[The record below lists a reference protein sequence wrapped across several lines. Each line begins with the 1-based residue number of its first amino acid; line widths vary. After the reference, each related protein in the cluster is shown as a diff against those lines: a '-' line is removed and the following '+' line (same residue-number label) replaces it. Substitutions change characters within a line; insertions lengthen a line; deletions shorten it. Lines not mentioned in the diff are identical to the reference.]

1 MATSKQNISLMLLEL
16 GLPSNDLVL
25 YFQIISKLIKKY
37 WKRIFSTSVLD
48 CIREADVNTYVLLQI
63 LHKHKKFKL
72 SDIKSLVKD
81 TKENKDYLPSF
92 EINMIETSQKYNIQ
106 EKLQIKFPKSY
117 IKTNK
122 NLDLWILVK
131 WEGRYYKRN
140 IDQDLEKIL
149 W

>member
-1 MATSKQNISLMLLEL
+1 MATSKQNLSLMLLEL
-16 GLPSNDLVL
+16 ELPSNDLVS
-25 YFQIISKLIKKY
+25 YFYIISKLIKKY
-37 WKRIFSTSVLD
+37 WKRVFSTGVLD
-48 CIREADVNTYVLLQI
+48 SIKESDINTYVLLQI
-63 LHKHKKFKL
+63 LYKYKKIKL
-72 SDIKSLVKD
+72 SDIKNLIKE
-81 TKENKDYLPSF
+81 TKEHKDYLPSF

-131 WEGRYYKRN
+131 WEGWYYKRN